1 MEESHKLKGYKVD
14 QKFAKLHINIPFTDV
29 LEQMLSYVNFVKKI
43 WANKKKLGEFETVAL
58 IEESSAIIQK
68 KLLPKLTD
76 PKSFNT
82 PCYIGNGSFGKALC
96 EHVHVCVFTL

>member
-1 MEESHKLKGYKVD
+1 
-14 QKFAKLHINIPFTDV
+14 
-29 LEQMLSYVNFVKKI
+29 MLSYVKFVKKI

-96 EHVHVCVFTL
+96 EHVHVCVLLCKGRNERSAESERNKRKTE